1 MATVYR
7 RAKVHLYPIIANE
20 IYCGTLAESQAS
32 GLPAVINAVGGDEDA
47 TRGRVRNGQTGYFA
61 PDESAFVNLTHGIL
75 SAGSDIYGTL
85 HREALALQRQRSW
98 EGAAI
103 EFEAVWR

>member
-1 MATVYR
+1 M
-7 RAKVHLYPIIANE
+7 
-20 IYCGTLAESQAS
+20 
-32 GLPAVINAVGGDEDA
+32 
-47 TRGRVRNGQTGYFA
+47 RNGQTGYVA
-61 PDESAFVNLTHGIL
+61 RDESAFITLTHEIL
-75 SAGSDIYGTL
+75 SEGSGIYRTL